1 MIPKSHPRYESLLL
15 RDKIVKASQKGYL
28 ADSGMIAHGRG
39 EAFDYL
45 IGEKTTYP
53 AKRAMYVAV
62 AALLLSNNPV
72 ISVNGNA
79 SALAC
84 DEIIELAQ
92 IIDAKIEINLFY
104 RTDERIKLLTKLYK
118 DHGCKDILGTLD
130 DDIEYINDIKN
141 NRASASK
148 TGIYSADTVLVPL
161 EDGDR
166 AEILKKSG
174 KNIIT
179 IDLNPLSR
187 TSKMSDVSIMDN
199 IVRAIPYMTKIAEDL
214 KTQDKQILI
223 SIVNEFDNEENLK
236 ESLQQIKIK
245 EWIKMQV
252 MGISGLPG
260 SGKGLVS
267 DMATER
273 GAIIVSMGDIIREE
287 AKKRGES
294 TKETAKNLRKEKGEY
309 IVSELTIKKIKQ
321 LEKEGIENAIV
332 VDGIRSHHEVEMFKE
347 NFDDFIILSIFANP
361 TLRFK
366 RLQNR
371 MREDD
376 SKDYKEFAKRDQ
388 MELDFGIGNVIALSD
403 KLIINES
410 DLESYSKEINEFLK
424 EINL

>member
-84 DEIIELAQ
+84 DELIELAQ
-92 IIDAKIEINLFY
+92 SIDAKIEINLFY
-104 RTDERIKLLTKLYK
+104 RTDERIRLLTKLYK
-118 DHGCKDILGTLD
+118 DHGYNDILGT
-130 DDIEYINDIKN
+130 
-141 NRASASK
+141 RASASK
-148 TGIYSADTVLVPL
+148 TGIYSSDTVLVPL

-214 KTQDKQILI
+214 KTQDKQVLI
-223 SIVNEFDNEENLK
+223 NIVNEFDNEENLK

-245 EWIKMQV
+245 E
-252 MGISGLPG
+252 
-260 SGKGLVS
+260 
-267 DMATER
+267 
-273 GAIIVSMGDIIREE
+273 
-287 AKKRGES
+287 
-294 TKETAKNLRKEKGEY
+294 
-309 IVSELTIKKIKQ
+309 
-321 LEKEGIENAIV
+321 
-332 VDGIRSHHEVEMFKE
+332 
-347 NFDDFIILSIFANP
+347 
-361 TLRFK
+361 
-366 RLQNR
+366 
-371 MREDD
+371 
-376 SKDYKEFAKRDQ
+376 
-388 MELDFGIGNVIALSD
+388 
-403 KLIINES
+403 
-410 DLESYSKEINEFLK
+410 
-424 EINL
+424 